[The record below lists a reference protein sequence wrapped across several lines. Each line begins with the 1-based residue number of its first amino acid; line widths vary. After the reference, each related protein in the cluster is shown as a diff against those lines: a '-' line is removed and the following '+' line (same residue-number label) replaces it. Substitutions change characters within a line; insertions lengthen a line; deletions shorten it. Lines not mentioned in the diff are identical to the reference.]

1 MKITILDPSPGEEDE
16 IIIKCRSLDE
26 GLIRLIREY
35 GEDDPRLKC
44 RRDGK
49 IYFIP
54 PEEIFYFES
63 VDDKVFV
70 YCEKEVY
77 EINHKLYELE
87 EMLPR
92 EFMRSSKSSIL
103 CLDRIKSLA
112 PAFGGRFEALLTNG
126 ERVIISRQYVPELKR
141 KLGL

>member
-87 EMLPR
+87 KMLPR

>member
-1 MKITILDPSPGEEDE
+1 MKITILDPSPEEEDE
-16 IIIKCRSLDE
+16 IIIKCRRLDE
-26 GLIRLIREY
+26 GLIRLIRDY
-35 GEDDPRLKC
+35 GGDDPRLKC
-44 RRDGK
+44 RKDGK

-87 EMLPR
+87 KMLPR